1 MTEEGSPFQI
11 EKKVNH
17 LAINYR
23 SAQSIV
29 TFNNAFYQC
38 LTQHLE
44 YPENKILFG
53 ERAQQAVFSNQEGYV
68 KLTFFPEENDFEEN
82 PYTKRIVKDIE
93 QCKQQG

>member
-1 MTEEGSPFQI
+1 MNTPRGDRWLLLIAFVIGLSFGVHFMGLEEGSPFQI

-29 TFNNAFYQC
+29 AFNNVLYQC

-44 YPENKILFG
+44 YP
-53 ERAQQAVFSNQEGYV
+53 RV
-68 KLTFFPEENDFEEN
+68 
-82 PYTKRIVKDIE
+82 TK
-93 QCKQQG
+93 GP